1 MFKIKSYL
9 NIFIYIY
16 FIVLIL
22 ILSYLF
28 IKDYTEIK
36 YLNISIII
44 FLISLISIIYFSHN
58 EIKKYFIII
67 FSTILFSFYLFEINI
82 MYNFIGF
89 DHRQKNS
96 SYFQLRKS
104 IDDVRLFSLK
114 HFKKHDIQTL
124 SGIINSRTINCNEDG
139 YYSIYHSDRFGFNNN
154 DSEHDKKIVKYLLL
168 GDSFAMSDCVN
179 RPYDIASQLINY
191 DSKKGVLS
199 FGYPG
204 TTILSQY
211 ATLREYLVPNI
222 ENVIL
227 FFYEGNDLFDLEK
240 ELTNPIL
247 LKYLED
253 LNFSQGLKNDQNKIN
268 DLMKTNFFNLVK
280 KHEILKKRK
289 IKNFFK
295 LYETRRLFFGETRIS
310 QYKQQ
315 QGYNFM
321 ELIKFNKNKIKINE
335 LANHYNKILNL
346 ISDLLLKQN
355 TKLFIA
361 YLPQYER
368 YSENYNNPSYEI
380 IKDVAKK
387 NNIKFIDFHKD
398 IFSKEVDYSR
408 LFPTIPGHYN
418 EHGYKKISELIY
430 RIVK

>member
-1 MFKIKSYL
+1 MFKIKSYS

-36 YLNISIII
+36 YFNISIVI

-67 FSTILFSFYLFEINI
+67 FSTILFSFYLFEINM

-89 DHRQKNS
+89 DHRQKSS

-104 IDDVRLFSLK
+104 IDDVKLFSLK
-114 HFKKHDIQTL
+114 HFKKYDIQTL
-124 SGIINSRTINCNEDG
+124 SGIKNSRTINCNEDG

-168 GDSFAMSDCVN
+168 GDSFAMGDCVN

-227 FFYEGNDLFDLEK
+227 FFYEGNDLFDLKK

-253 LNFSQGLKNDQNKIN
+253 LNFSQGLKNDPNKIN
-268 DLMKTNFFNLVK
+268 ALMKSNFFNLVK
-280 KHEILKKRK
+280 KHEISKKRK
-289 IKNFFK
+289 ILNFFK
-295 LYETRRLFFGETRIS
+295 LYETRRLFFGETRNS
-310 QYKQQ
+310 LYKQK
-315 QGYNFM
+315 QGTNFM
-321 ELIKFNKNKIKINE
+321 ELIEFNKNKIKIDE

-380 IKDVAKK
+380 IKDMAKK